1 LCPMDALE
9 ALVLGIVQGI
19 TEWLPVSSSGHLVIS
34 QELLGLSAEENL
46 VFDLVVHL
54 GTVLAVCAYFRR
66 ELARIVRA
74 LFTSRGHRDAE
85 TDALRR
91 LGFMLLLGTVP
102 VAVVGL
108 MLADKVEE
116 LFDLRLVGAALL
128 VNALML
134 FAAERV
140 GAKGARKDVGLVDTV
155 TVGFF
160 QAASIVP
167 GISRSGWTIAG
178 GMFRG
183 LEKEMAATFAFL
195 LSVPTLL
202 GAFAY
207 GAATLDNYDAQ
218 ALNLALGFAAAFAT
232 GVVSIRYLLKAVRA
246 QKLWVF
252 GAYCALLGVAVVVFA
267 A

>member
-1 LCPMDALE
+1 MDALE

-74 LFTSRGHRDAE
+74 VFTSRDRRDAD
-85 TDALRR
+85 TNALRR

-108 MLADKVEE
+108 MFADKVEE

-140 GAKGARKDVGLVDTV
+140 GAKGARKNVGLVDTV
-155 TVGFF
+155 TVGLF

-207 GAATLDNYDAQ
+207 GAATLENYDAQ
-218 ALNLALGFAAAFAT
+218 ALNLALGFAAAFVT
-232 GVVSIRYLLKAVRA
+232 GVVSIKYLLKAVRS

-252 GAYCALLGVAVVVFA
+252 GAYCALLGAAVVVFA
-267 A
+267 V